1 MIIIK
6 NRFIKHHMTIRKLSI
21 YLYTGASVLII
32 CLFIYALGNLGQDT
46 LKRQQESLT
55 NALNRDI
62 AQCYAVEGIYP
73 PNLAYLQQ
81 HYGLTYD
88 TALFYVD
95 YQPIGSNLYPDITII
110 NIKDSQK

>member
-6 NRFIKHHMTIRKLSI
+6 NRFSKHHMTIRKLSI
-21 YLYTGASVLII
+21 CLYTGASVLII
-32 CLFIYALGNLGQDT
+32 FLFTYALGNLGQDT

-62 AQCYAVEGIYP
+62 AQCYAVEALSP
-73 PNLAYLQQ
+73 PSLTYLQQ

-88 TALFYVD
+88 SALFYVD
-95 YQPIGSNLYPDITII
+95 YQPIGSNLYPDVTII
-110 NIKDSQK
+110 NIKESQK

>member
-6 NRFIKHHMTIRKLSI
+6 NRFSKHHMTIRKLSI
-21 YLYTGASVLII
+21 CLYTGASVLII
-32 CLFIYALGNLGQDT
+32 FLFTYALGNLGLDT

-73 PNLAYLQQ
+73 PSLTYLQQ

-88 TALFYVD
+88 SALFYVD
-95 YQPIGSNLYPDITII
+95 YQPIGSNLYPDVTII
-110 NIKDSQK
+110 NIKESQK

>member
-1 MIIIK
+1 M
-6 NRFIKHHMTIRKLSI
+6 
-21 YLYTGASVLII
+21 VI
-32 CLFIYALGNLGQDT
+32 CLFVYALGNLGQDT